1 MTREKVTVHVIWSF
15 RFSVHCH
22 LKAAL
27 PSVLL
32 PHKSMGGVSSKDL
45 LIILLH
51 TQCSFIPWLA
61 SFMPFFS
68 GLIRSRVKGADF
80 ATSKILTFL
89 DSHCECNVG
98 WLEPLLYRI
107 VQVGIGDAFYVI
119 WTWDTWKSWL
129 KHEADLKCCNYC
141 LKASVAYQALS
152 YLHCLV

>member
-1 MTREKVTVHVIWSF
+1 MTREKVTVHVIWSVT
-15 RFSVHCH
+15 FSVHYH
-22 LKAAL
+22 RKAAV
-27 PSVLL
+27 PSVQL
-32 PHKSMGGVSSKDL
+32 PHKSIGGVSSKDF

-68 GLIRSRVKGADF
+68 GLIRSRVKGANF
-80 ATSKILTFL
+80 ASSKILTFL

-107 VQVGIGDAFYVI
+107 VQVGVGDAFYVI
-119 WTWDTWKSWL
+119 WPYLWDTWMSWL

-141 LKASVAYQALS
+141 FKVCVA
-152 YLHCLV
+152 